1 MFSLYSLSYLR
12 VSSLCGLVLWF
23 VVFSWF
29 FSHTGLF
36 PLISVFLFVCFLY
49 FKTFL
54 EGFVC
59 VCVCVC
65 VWLIFY
71 YEIHFRSLC
80 HTGKSFPVLNSGFW
94 LGILRWYFSFLF
106 CIEPW
111 FRWSNSLQ
119 LVNFPLN
126 THPLSV
132 IYLEVPIW
140 GKIVP
145 LIWSPT
151 HIGPTCVSCLLLN
164 AHSEPLENV

>member
-1 MFSLYSLSYLR
+1 M
-12 VSSLCGLVLWF
+12 VWF
-23 VVFSWF
+23 CDLLF
-29 FSHTGLF
+29 FPDF
-36 PLISVFLFVCFLY
+36 FLIPVCFLL
-49 FKTFL
+49 FQCFCLCVSCILKLFWRVL
-54 EGFVC
+54 FVC